1 MRKENNSNEKT
12 NGKHVAEKNKLNFHK
27 FITIILI
34 ILFVIA
40 TFIFFLMPYMSFKE
54 NEEPQKANPSQ
65 RYSIA
70 DEVGFENADYL
81 TSKSLKIDVQNGV
94 SKVNGIIF
102 NSSQVDIY
110 DLKCA
115 YTLFDDNNSVIYELD
130 IPISNI
136 KANNQSAFSSISV
149 IDLSKVTHYTVKL
162 VD

>member
-94 SKVNGIIF
+94 SNVSANIY
-102 NSSQVDIY
+102 NSSQDLLKN
-110 DLKCA
+110 LKCT
-115 YTLFDDNNSVIYELD
+115 YTFLDSNNNVVYELE
-130 IPISNI
+130 ISISRI
-136 KANNQSAFSSISV
+136 KPNDFSIFSSVSST
-149 IDLSKVTHYTVKL
+149 DLSSVTHYTVSLNK
-162 VD
+162 

>member
-1 MRKENNSNEKT
+1 
-12 NGKHVAEKNKLNFHK
+12 
-27 FITIILI
+27 
-34 ILFVIA
+34 
-40 TFIFFLMPYMSFKE
+40 MPYMSFKE

>member
-115 YTLFDDNNSVIYELD
+115 YTLFDDNNSVIYELY

>member
-1 MRKENNSNEKT
+1 MENNEEKKRETAKHT
-12 NGKHVAEKNKLNFHK
+12 NNTSVKSSKICY
-27 FITIILI
+27 FILIMI

-40 TFIFFLMPYMSFKE
+40 AGIFFFMPYVHLHDNTVNNSNSKAFNLE
-54 NEEPQKANPSQ
+54 NAKQ
-65 RYSIA
+65 
-70 DEVGFENADYL
+70 FENSSYL
-81 TSKSLKIDVQNGV
+81 TSKDLKFDVQNGV
-94 SKVNGIIF
+94 SKVKGIIF